1 MYLVDAVTQEPVT
14 DDSGEPVV
22 KLLAV
27 SRQLRPFLGSDRLCP
42 VACDYFVQDDDEV
55 DGEREITGIGMD
67 ITDSGDFADF
77 LLLATKASTTD
88 PGAITLPS
96 RPDGFHGV
104 TRQYRIEC
112 TSTLSQVADGPSGGG
127 GGSGQYR
134 KGSVEFS
141 IAYTDGC
148 ATAVVTAAVIPN
160 KVYKTYRGDVWDINF
175 EQQVVPGVS
184 FQPYVYS
191 DRPGCGN
198 TAADPAQTPD
208 ITTTIRDIG
217 ANFGEAIVLEQSLN
231 ANTVGVI
238 QLKPT
243 LNTGTFTFYL
253 ESCFPYGYDTEVDA
267 PADSRD
273 SAPRNCGESGPYT
286 IIVED
291 VCSDTDVGNLLL
303 PNSVGNQGGDAG
315 TFTLSAEIGSV
326 DFETLTGWDLS
337 TTP

>member
-42 VACDYFVQDDDEV
+42 VACDYFVQDDGEV
-55 DGEREITGIGMD
+55 DGEREITGIGSD
-67 ITDSGDFADF
+67 LSDSVGFVDY
-77 LLLATKASTTD
+77 LLLVQLGAA

-96 RPDGFHGV
+96 RPQSYHGV

-127 GGSGQYR
+127 GGGGQYR

-160 KVYKTYRGDVWDINF
+160 KVYKTYRGDVWDIDF

-198 TAADPAQTPD
+198 AAADLAETPD
-208 ITTTIRDIG
+208 ITTTIRGIG
-217 ANFGEAIVLEQSLN
+217 ANFGEATVLQQSLN
-231 ANTVGVI
+231 ANTAGVI

-253 ESCFPYGYDTEVDA
+253 ESCFPYGYDDGADA
-267 PADSRD
+267 DADSRD

-303 PNSVGNQGGDAG
+303 PDGVGNQGGDAG